1 MADWVTPSPGPG
13 IELVA
18 VLVLLFAVYFLKQ
31 LFHLVKNNF

>member
-1 MADWVTPSPGPG
+1 MADWVTPSPDPS

-31 LFHLVKNNF
+31 LFRLAKNNV